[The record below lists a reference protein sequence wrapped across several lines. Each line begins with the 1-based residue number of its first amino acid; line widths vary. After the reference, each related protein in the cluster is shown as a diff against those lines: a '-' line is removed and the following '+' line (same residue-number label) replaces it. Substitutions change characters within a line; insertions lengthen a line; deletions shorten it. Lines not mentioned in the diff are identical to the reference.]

1 MRYLLILPILFL
13 MGCSTVAYRDNGE
26 TLTIKGCG
34 EAHWSDGTSIKGE
47 PIVKFPQLPPV
58 KLEQ

>member
-1 MRYLLILPILFL
+1 MKGILIVLAIFL
-13 MGCSTVAYRDNGE
+13 MTGLCYGE

-34 EAHWSDGTSIKGE
+34 EAHWPDGTSIKGE
-47 PIVKFPQLPPV
+47 PMVKFPQLPPV